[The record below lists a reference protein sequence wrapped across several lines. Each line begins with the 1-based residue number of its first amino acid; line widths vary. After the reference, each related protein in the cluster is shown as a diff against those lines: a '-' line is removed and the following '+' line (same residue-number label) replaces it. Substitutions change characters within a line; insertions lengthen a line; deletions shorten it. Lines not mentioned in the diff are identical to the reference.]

1 MMMTT
6 TTTTKDADDVGA
18 ITIDRLPQLSSG
30 VQDGAESKA
39 RYNRAPRDFTR
50 NNWDAHTHT
59 HTLTLKRRGKNKR
72 KTNSM
77 GKRDGAGEWGGTTTE
92 QDTPRGRQGTATATM
107 MKTSSCKKHQRSS
120 EKIWGGPHRK
130 TEFSSKCLLHFHLW
144 NMLLTLRINFRKV
157 HKFN

>member
-1 MMMTT
+1 MSAPSRSIVCHNFPVEFRMGQSQKHITT
-6 TTTTKDADDVGA
+6 
-18 ITIDRLPQLSSG
+18 
-30 VQDGAESKA
+30 E
-39 RYNRAPRDFTR
+39 PRETLR
-50 NNWDAHTHT
+50 EIIEMHTHT
-59 HTLTLKRRGKNKR
+59 HTHALTLKRRGKNKR

-120 EKIWGGPHRK
+120 EKTWGGPHRK

-144 NMLLTLRINFRKV
+144 NMLLTLRINYRKV
-157 HKFN
+157 RKFN